1 MALATFGAIKR
12 FQPLMAEHKHWKGID
27 DQPSFFGRNAAH
39 HQLFWLKQ
47 MQVVLLSVPLNL
59 LVRVRRTEQL
69 TFFGP
74 SLATNWGYKGLLLL
88 SQVRSAGCL
97 AVMAT
102 VDQKIYDKI
111 VLNQDLH
118 KKALI
123 CRFSAARWLSHPGSR
138 LIPRN
143 SGLVAP

>member
-1 MALATFGAIKR
+1 
-12 FQPLMAEHKHWKGID
+12 MAEHKHWKGID

-59 LVRVRRTEQL
+59 LVWVRRTEQL

-74 SLATNWGYKGLLLL
+74 SLATNWGYQRLLLL
-88 SQVRSAGCL
+88 GQVESSGCL

-102 VDQKIYDKI
+102 ADQKIHHKI
-111 VLNQDLH
+111 VLSQDPH
-118 KKALI
+118 KKGIDL
-123 CRFSAARWLSHPGSR
+123 
-138 LIPRN
+138 
-143 SGLVAP
+143 